1 MEKPLLNFIFSL
13 EINQNL
19 KYVQMERERG
29 SGYKNQKVSLC
40 IISLTGLLL
49 VAGGASFGYPTGIKA
64 IGRICLGALI
74 TRLTSSSLNAPT
86 QHEPKPSE

>member
-1 MEKPLLNFIFSL
+1 MFRWRKLGL
-13 EINQNL
+13 
-19 KYVQMERERG
+19 
-29 SGYKNQKVSLC
+29 GYENQKVSLC

-64 IGRICLGALI
+64 IGRISLGALM
-74 TRLTSSSLNAPT
+74 TCLTSSSLNAPI